1 MLKIE
6 EHTLKRIKYRINYNK
21 YDNVAKYRNNL

>member
-6 EHTLKRIKYRINYNK
+6 EHTLKRIKYRINYK
-21 YDNVAKYRNNL
+21 YDNVTKYRNNL